1 MKNLIIQ
8 KFFKKRLFLVN
19 FFILISLSCVII
31 KNLKEIRFAVITDQ
45 SGQVYILDRLTSNIK
60 VID

>member
-1 MKNLIIQ
+1 MKNLIIL

-31 KNLKEIRFAVITDQ
+31 KNFKEIRFAVITDQ
-45 SGQVYILDRLTSNIK
+45 NGQVYILDRLTSNIK
-60 VID
+60 VKD

>member
-1 MKNLIIQ
+1 MKNLIIL